1 MLAHWEKNPIF
12 FYQKNGNSKFLHIFG
27 WLFNPIPII
36 VLDSE
41 MPQKRTLV
49 KEVLSSNYNLPVY
62 WSEEQNNEKETASNQ
77 SLLI

>member
-1 MLAHWEKNPIF
+1 MNP
-12 FYQKNGNSKFLHIFG
+12 KSLHVFG
-27 WLFNPIPII
+27 WLFNPIPDI

-49 KEVLSSNYNLPVY
+49 KEVLSNNYNLPVY
-62 WSEEQNNEKETASNQ
+62 WSEGHDNEKETASDQ